1 MNQAALQRPP
11 AAGVGNQP
19 RLKELVHGVCR
30 RRHLAIRTE
39 AAYWHWIVDFCRH
52 YQNQI
57 HPREMGD
64 QEVTGYLTHLAV
76 KRGVAAATQN
86 QAFNALLFLYR
97 DVLSKPLGN
106 IDAMRAKRTRR
117 LPVVLSREEVK
128 RLLGRM
134 TGQHWLIASLLYGSG
149 LRLMEAMRLRVQD
162 VDFERRQITV
172 RLGKGNKDRVVP
184 MPGAI
189 VGELQRH
196 LAAAERLHQQDRAGK
211 IPTSM
216 EPSLARKFQLA
227 PFTWGWFYVFPARQR
242 AIDPLSGKLKRHH
255 LHESAIQKAVHQAA
269 RTAKITKRCGC
280 HTLRHSF
287 ATHLLEAG
295 RDIRTIQELLGHK
308 DLSTTMIYTH
318 VMKKDSIL
326 SPMDMDD

>member
-1 MNQAALQRPP
+1 MNQSALQTQPQSSP
-11 AAGVGNQP
+11 DKQP
-19 RLKELVHGVCR
+19 RLKDQVNAVCR
-30 RRHLAIRTE
+30 RRHLSLRTE
-39 AAYWHWIVDFCRH
+39 KSYWHWIVAFCHH
-52 YQNQI
+52 YQDQT
-57 HPREMGD
+57 HPRDMGG
-64 QEVTGYLTHLAV
+64 QEVTDFLTHLAV

-97 DVLSKPLGN
+97 DVLEQPLGN

-128 RLLGRM
+128 RLLGKM

-162 VDFERRQITV
+162 VDFDRRQIIV
-172 RLGKGNKDRVVP
+172 RMGKGNKDRAVP
-184 MPGAI
+184 LPGAI

-196 LAAAERLHQQDRAGK
+196 LVAVERLHQQDRADK
-211 IPTSM
+211 IPCSM

-227 PFTWGWFYVFPARQR
+227 PYSWGWFYVFPARQR
-242 AIDPLSGKLKRHH
+242 AIDPISGKLKRHH
-255 LHESAIQKAVHQAA
+255 LHESAIQKAVHEAA
-269 RTAKITKRCGC
+269 RAAKITKRCGC

-295 RDIRTIQELLGHK
+295 RDIRTIQEMLGHK
-308 DLSTTMIYTH
+308 DLNTTMIYTH
-318 VMKKDSIL
+318 VMSKEAII
-326 SPMDMDD
+326 SPMDMA

>member
-1 MNQAALQRPP
+1 MNNPALQTPP
-11 AAGVGNQP
+11 QSSPAEKP
-19 RLKELVHGVCR
+19 RLKDQVHAVCR
-30 RRHLAIRTE
+30 RRHLSLRTE
-39 AAYWHWIVDFCRH
+39 KSYWHWIVSFCHH
-52 YQNQI
+52 YQNQT
-57 HPREMGD
+57 HPRDMGN
-64 QEVTGYLTHLAV
+64 QEVTDYLTHLAV

-97 DVLSKPLGN
+97 DVLDKPLGN

-128 RLLGRM
+128 RLLGKM

-162 VDFERRQITV
+162 VDFDRRQIIV
-172 RLGKGNKDRVVP
+172 RMGKGNKDRVVP
-184 MPGAI
+184 LPSAI

-196 LAAAERLHQQDRAGK
+196 LAAVERLHQQDRADK

-227 PFTWGWFYVFPARQR
+227 PYSWGWFYVFPARQR
-242 AIDPLSGKLKRHH
+242 AIDPISGKLKRHH
-255 LHESAIQKAVHQAA
+255 LHESAIQKAVHEAA
-269 RTAKITKRCGC
+269 RAAKLTKRCGC

-295 RDIRTIQELLGHK
+295 RDIRTIQEMLGHK
-308 DLSTTMIYTH
+308 DLNTTMIYTH
-318 VMKKDSIL
+318 VMSKEAII
-326 SPMDMDD
+326 SPMDMA